1 MAFHN
6 VSRRRLLNFLAGSL
20 SLILSR
26 LTWSSAR
33 STNSTAEDGRTTGN
47 GSRSIGEL
55 QRVQNAAEKAANVT
69 PINYAYPVLDIR
81 RYGGDNTGARDNH
94 AAFTLLF
101 KVMLYG
107 GGASAVLPAGKYNL
121 GTSVAAT
128 LTNAAIPT
136 STLSGL
142 NLYAYGAVVNFSGT
156 GYAFDFLSPNT
167 SATFYQPGISIFGL
181 NIEGS
186 PRGAG
191 GIRSSDLSS
200 ARYVDVFI
208 FGFTAPALGNEAG
221 GTGFTLRNTVAW
233 SENTRFIGCGVVNCT
248 TGMAFV
254 NAGGTTSFARTYVEH
269 FFGAGITNFWF
280 DIGGACAVYDSRF
293 THVAGNFGALAYFAI
308 GKPGS
313 DADLSST
320 VIDGIDAELNGAV
333 ANQSIFRLRN
343 FPNTSSIARRPKV
356 LNISLFSGYTGKGS
370 IPTWANNAGAAIPG
384 PEPTQLQSLDV
395 EGPVSSS
402 HGQSTFAEPSYNV
415 GGASRNV
422 ATTNSA
428 LVTCSL
434 TGCISAVSGRVTCAR
449 SGNHVSLSVYDQ
461 LNTGTSNSNTMTL
474 TGLTSEYWPSAERAV
489 ACFVENDGKPTSA
502 IASIA
507 PTGLI
512 TFSVATA
519 FDALSKTGF
528 SASGKKGLSLGMTLS
543 YPL

>member
-1 MAFHN
+1 M
-6 VSRRRLLNFLAGSL
+6 
-20 SLILSR
+20 
-26 LTWSSAR
+26 
-33 STNSTAEDGRTTGN
+33 
-47 GSRSIGEL
+47 
-55 QRVQNAAEKAANVT
+55 AANVT
-69 PINYAYPVLDIR
+69 PISYAYPVHDIR
-81 RYGGDNTGARDNH
+81 RYGGDNTGAADNH
-94 AAFTLLF
+94 AAFTSLF

-121 GTSVAAT
+121 GTSVTAT
-128 LTNAAIPT
+128 LTNASIPN
-136 STLSGL
+136 SILSGL
-142 NLYAYGAVVNFSGT
+142 NLYAYGAVLNFTGT

-167 SATFYQPGISIFGL
+167 SATYYQPAISIFGL
-181 NIEGS
+181 NIVGS
-186 PRGAG
+186 PHGAG
-191 GIRSSDLSS
+191 GIRSNDLSS
-200 ARYVDVFI
+200 ARYVDVFV
-208 FGFTAPALGNEAG
+208 FGFTASVAALGNSVG

-233 SENTRFIGCGVVNCT
+233 SENTRFIGCGVVNCA

-254 NAGGTTSFARTYVEH
+254 HAGGTTSFGRTYVEH

-293 THVAGNFGALAYFAI
+293 THVTGNFGALAYFAI
-308 GKPGS
+308 GMPGS

-343 FPNTSSIARRPKV
+343 FPNTASVARRPKV
-356 LNISLFSGYTGKGS
+356 LNISVFAGYTGKGS
-370 IPTWANNAGAAIPG
+370 IPTWANNGGNAIPG
-384 PEPTQLQSLDV
+384 PEPTQLQSLNI
-395 EGPVSSS
+395 ENPVSSS
-402 HGQSTFAEPSYNV
+402 HGQSTFAEPNYNV

-449 SGNHVSLSVYDQ
+449 SGNHVSLSVHDQ

-489 ACFVENDGKPTSA
+489 ACLVENDGKPTPA

-519 FDALSKTGF
+519 FDAFSKTGF
-528 SASGKKGLSLGMTLS
+528 STSGKKGLSLGMTLS

>member
-1 MAFHN
+1 
-6 VSRRRLLNFLAGSL
+6 
-20 SLILSR
+20 
-26 LTWSSAR
+26 
-33 STNSTAEDGRTTGN
+33 
-47 GSRSIGEL
+47 
-55 QRVQNAAEKAANVT
+55 
-69 PINYAYPVLDIR
+69 
-81 RYGGDNTGARDNH
+81 
-94 AAFTLLF
+94 
-101 KVMLYG
+101 
-107 GGASAVLPAGKYNL
+107 
-121 GTSVAAT
+121 
-128 LTNAAIPT
+128 
-136 STLSGL
+136 
-142 NLYAYGAVVNFSGT
+142 
-156 GYAFDFLSPNT
+156 
-167 SATFYQPGISIFGL
+167 
-181 NIEGS
+181 
-186 PRGAG
+186 
-191 GIRSSDLSS
+191 
-200 ARYVDVFI
+200 
-208 FGFTAPALGNEAG
+208 
-221 GTGFTLRNTVAW
+221 
-233 SENTRFIGCGVVNCT
+233 
-248 TGMAFV
+248 MAFV

-343 FPNTSSIARRPKV
+343 FPNSSSIARRPKV

-428 LVTCSL
+428 LETCSL

-519 FDALSKTGF
+519 FDAFSKTGF